1 LGSLISIVA
10 LKAPS
15 QSRSGSRSRAF
26 ASSMIF
32 WATASRV
39 GASWPV
45 RMLEAHQR
53 HLESHAQA
61 GGLGVKPVAL
71 QVMPDWHG

>member
-1 LGSLISIVA
+1 
-10 LKAPS
+10 
-15 QSRSGSRSRAF
+15 
-26 ASSMIF
+26 MIF

-39 GASWPV
+39 GAGWPV

-53 HLESHAQA
+53 HLESHAQE